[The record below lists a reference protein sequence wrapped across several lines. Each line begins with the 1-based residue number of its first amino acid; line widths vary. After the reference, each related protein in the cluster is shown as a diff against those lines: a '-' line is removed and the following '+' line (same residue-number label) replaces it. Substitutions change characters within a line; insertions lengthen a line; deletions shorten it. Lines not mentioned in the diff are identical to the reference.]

1 MVQLVE
7 VEDEHFQ
14 NPQVGPEEDD
24 DDFTDTDSEIS
35 TDSNFDPS
43 QESLTDRLYALRD
56 IIPPTTRGWLWHKFQ
71 TASRLARTTLLFC
84 GRAAWTVSVS
94 ALLIGVPFA
103 IAYAEEQNLTAMEQ
117 EQRMREMGGEL
128 LTAGSPENGAD
139 VNTAERIG
147 AALGREAKPAL

>member
-35 TDSNFDPS
+35 NDSNYDP
-43 QESLTDRLYALRD
+43 TDETLAERLYALRD
-56 IIPPTTRGWLWHKFQ
+56 IVPPTTRGWVMDKVQ
-71 TASRLARTTLLFC
+71 TTTDAVKTTLSFC
-84 GRAAWTVSVS
+84 GRAAWALSVS

-103 IAYAEEQNLTAMEQ
+103 LAYSEDQQLSAMEE
-117 EQRMREMGGEL
+117 EQRMREMGSEL
-128 LTAGSPENGAD
+128 LTSGAEKS
-139 VNTAERIG
+139 TAERVG
-147 AALGREAKPAL
+147 AALGQEGAKPAL